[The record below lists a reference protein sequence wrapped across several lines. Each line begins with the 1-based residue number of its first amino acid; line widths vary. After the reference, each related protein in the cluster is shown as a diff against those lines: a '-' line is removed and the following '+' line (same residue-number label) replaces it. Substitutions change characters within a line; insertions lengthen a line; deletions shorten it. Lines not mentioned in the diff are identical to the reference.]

1 MSLFGKSTPTLSV
14 ADLVVQTL
22 ADIGVQRIWGV
33 TGDSLNALND
43 SLRRLEKIEWMHV
56 RNEEA
61 GAFAAGAEAAV
72 TGELAVCA
80 GSCGPGHVH
89 LINGLYDCQRNHVPV
104 LAIAAHIPS
113 SEIGLGYFQETH
125 PTELFRECSHFCE
138 MLQDP
143 AQLPELLHRAIRTA
157 IGRMGVA
164 VLVIPGDVSMKDA
177 PENARPTLALSVPPR
192 IVPDAGEIEK
202 LATLLNDAGRV
213 TLLCGAG
220 TAGAHAEV
228 VALAGALQAPIVHAF
243 RGKEHIEWD
252 NPFDVG
258 MTGLIGFSSGYHA
271 MMECDTL
278 LMLGTDFPYR
288 NFYPEKATIVQ
299 IDNDPAALGRRAQL
313 TMGIVGDVREAA
325 ALLLPKIRAGRD
337 AKFLDSA
344 LKHYVSAREGLDDLA
359 TPREGDEPLHP
370 QYVARVV
377 NALAKD
383 DAIFTADVGTP
394 SVWAA
399 RYLTMNGRRRLVGSF
414 NHGSMANAMPQA
426 LGAQAAFPGRQVIS
440 LSGDGG
446 LTMLM
451 GEMLTAV
458 QMKLPIKIV
467 VFDNS
472 SLGFVEMEQKAA
484 GYVDTNVSLKNPD
497 FGAIAREMGFFGRR
511 VARSAD
517 LEQALRE
524 AFAHDGPALVDVVT
538 DPMELVLPPKIKAA
552 QVKGFSLY
560 SIRAVMNGR
569 GDELVELAK
578 TNLLRS

>member
-1 MSLFGKSTPTLSV
+1 MSLFGKSESLSV
-14 ADLVVQTL
+14 ADLIVQTL
-22 ADIGVQRIWGV
+22 ADIGVERIWGV
-33 TGDSLNALND
+33 TGDSLNAIND
-43 SLRRLEKIEWMHV
+43 SLRRLEKIDWMHV

-72 TGELAVCA
+72 TGRLAVCA

-89 LINGLYDCQRNHVPV
+89 LINGLYDCQRSHVPV

-157 IGRMGVA
+157 IGRKGVA

-177 PENARPTLALSVPPR
+177 PENTKSTLALPVAPR
-192 IVPDAGEIEK
+192 IVPDAAEIAR
-202 LATLLNDAGRV
+202 LADILNGTGRV

-220 TAGAHAEV
+220 TAGAHDEV
-228 VALAGALQAPIVHAF
+228 VALAGALQAPVVHAY

-288 NFYPEKATIVQ
+288 NFYPEKADIVQ
-299 IDNDPAALGRRAQL
+299 IDNDATALGRRAQL
-313 TMGIVGDVREAA
+313 ALGIVGDVREAVA
-325 ALLLPKIRAGRD
+325 MLLPAIRAGRD
-337 AKFLDSA
+337 GAFLESA
-344 LKHYVSAREGLDDLA
+344 LKHYRSAREGLDDLA

-370 QYVARVV
+370 QFVARVIDG
-377 NALAKD
+377 LAND
-383 DAIFTADVGTP
+383 DAVFTADVGTP

-451 GEMLTAV
+451 GELLTAV
-458 QMKLPIKIV
+458 QMKLPVKIV
-467 VFDNS
+467 VFNNS

-484 GYVDTNVSLKNPD
+484 GYVDTNVALRNPD
-497 FGAIAREMGFFGRR
+497 FGAIAREIGLFGRR
-511 VARSAD
+511 VERSSD
-517 LEQALRE
+517 LEHVLRE

-560 SIRAVMNGR
+560 ATRAVMNGR
-569 GDELVELAK
+569 GDELLELAK